1 MVSGT
6 RKNRKNNAPWSSLF
20 AHLTQ
25 RPCYIL
31 MLLNFQIMQKYK
43 KNILSPVQTINERP
57 NSLCIVGRVLKNQSI
72 TKKANAEI
80 IKHYK
85 NQPKKVIIN
94 DLVNDFQ
101 EKSNYELFLEEL
113 GLVEIFDAWKTI
125 NFIKKE
131 IINE

>member
-1 MVSGT
+1 
-6 RKNRKNNAPWSSLF
+6 
-20 AHLTQ
+20 
-25 RPCYIL
+25 
-31 MLLNFQIMQKYK
+31 MQKYK